1 MVEYLDKGSMPCTV
15 LVSQEPDKSG
25 NFVCNGAADNIE
37 IQAAIFYVEALGSG
51 LIHIKAGISYYLI
64 NSTIEVAGGSSGII
78 IEGEGFGTR
87 LLLANNVNSSLLKV
101 GTSASRIFIRDIRL
115 SGKYNMITDAK
126 EITKELNIDLKYY
139 LSILLNLENYL
150 EVK

>member
-1 MVEYLDKGSMPCTV
+1 MKKKT
-15 LVSQEPDKSG
+15 
-25 NFVCNGAADNIE
+25 
-37 IQAAIFYVEALGSG
+37 IFQ
-51 LIHIKAGISYYLI
+51 
-64 NSTIEVAGGSSGII
+64 
-78 IEGEGFGTR
+78 
-87 LLLANNVNSSLLKV
+87 LANE
-101 GTSASRIFIRDIRL
+101 IEDIRL